1 VYALVRVANNPL
13 SYFSSLI
20 TSPVMPSQLMS
31 LNEQLLNL
39 KIVYEHAVFSG
50 MPLEDIKKIKGQIE
64 AIEIAIAERKEY
76 VKRLQS
82 PN

>member
-1 VYALVRVANNPL
+1 
-13 SYFSSLI
+13 
-20 TSPVMPSQLMS
+20 MS

-39 KIVYEHAVFSG
+39 KIVYEHAVFSD
-50 MPLEDIKKIKGQIE
+50 MQLEDIKKIKGQIE